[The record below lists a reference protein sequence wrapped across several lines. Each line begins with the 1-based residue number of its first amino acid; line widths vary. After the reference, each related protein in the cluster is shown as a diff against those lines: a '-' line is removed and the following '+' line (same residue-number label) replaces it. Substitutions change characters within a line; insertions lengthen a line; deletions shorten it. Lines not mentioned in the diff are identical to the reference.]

1 MEMFQDN
8 DANHHLSREW
18 RASPFGRNNTWCD
31 TVYGVSQ
38 CREINRLIKNK
49 QWIISFIDFS
59 TVIFG
64 CQLVFF

>member
-1 MEMFQDN
+1 FQDN

-38 CREINRLIKNK
+38 CREINILIYAPGD
-49 QWIISFIDFS
+49 SLPCRRDAS
-59 TVIFG
+59 
-64 CQLVFF
+64 